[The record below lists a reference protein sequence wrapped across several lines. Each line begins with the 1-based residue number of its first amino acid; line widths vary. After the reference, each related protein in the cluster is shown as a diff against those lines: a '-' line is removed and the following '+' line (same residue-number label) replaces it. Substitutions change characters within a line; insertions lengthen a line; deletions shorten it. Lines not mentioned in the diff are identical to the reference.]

1 MPHLPEDRKKLLREF
16 PKAANCEGDFNFL
29 YTVAYLQHWLKEGN
43 QRYAQIHKIRL
54 ASMQPATIEEVKKV
68 EDILTIQN
76 VPIMDRIVARDL
88 AFKEFERLVVG
99 PYEAY
104 CIRKNGI
111 VEEYNT
117 AIRELTHLDTLL
129 TAQRFDPGLGGKPKI
144 GC

>member
-43 QRYAQIHKIRL
+43 QRYAQIHKIRK
-54 ASMQPATIEEVKKV
+54 ASMQPAEIEEVKKV
-68 EDILTIQN
+68 EDILTVQN

-88 AFKEFERLVVG
+88 AYGEFKRLVAD

-104 CIRKNGI
+104 CIRKNGP
-111 VEEYNT
+111 VEEYDV
-117 AIRELTHLDTLL
+117 AVRKIQDLYLSLE
-129 TAQRFDPGLGGKPKI
+129 KEPK
-144 GC
+144 